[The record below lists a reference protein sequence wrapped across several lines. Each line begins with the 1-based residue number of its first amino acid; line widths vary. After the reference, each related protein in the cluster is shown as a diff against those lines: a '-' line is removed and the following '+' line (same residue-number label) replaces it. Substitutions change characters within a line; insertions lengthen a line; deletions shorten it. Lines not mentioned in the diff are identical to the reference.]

1 LPEFG
6 TVWMR
11 SARSSRRL
19 LAGALVWLC
28 IPVATAG
35 AADATSATSVVAS
48 ATTTVTATVSTAT
61 GAATTATTTAT
72 GAASTATSTA
82 TTVATGAADTAGA
95 VTTTAT
101 EPVAA
106 ATTPPAD
113 STPAPAATDPATPT
127 TTTPAADTGATT
139 KPATDANSGKDSTS
153 KDSTGKGTTD
163 KPAGDK
169 STGTTDKSTGTA
181 QTGDSSSTKTT
192 TPSATQP
199 SITPTE
205 PAAAAPQPAA
215 PTPAPAAGPP
225 PPPPAPAAVA
235 QVRLAPP
242 PFGLGIL
249 GGPPPAIVRQAGFAS
264 AAWPAPQGD
273 LTVGSHRAGGVTTLF
288 ATPVEGAAPQQ
299 ASPYTPAPDVTSQR
313 PSPPRHATA
322 SEAHR
327 TKAPPVGGAGDDR
340 SPSSPA
346 APPGHGVVAGS
357 VASSG
362 SGAAPV
368 LFFAILLGVLAYA
381 AQELRRHRFS
391 LVLAGPVGIVSPQQR
406 PG

>member
-61 GAATTATTTAT
+61 GTATTATTTAT
-72 GAASTATSTA
+72 GAASTATSTT

-106 ATTPPAD
+106 TTTPPAD
-113 STPAPAATDPATPT
+113 STPAPPATDPATP

-225 PPPPAPAAVA
+225 PPPPAPVALA